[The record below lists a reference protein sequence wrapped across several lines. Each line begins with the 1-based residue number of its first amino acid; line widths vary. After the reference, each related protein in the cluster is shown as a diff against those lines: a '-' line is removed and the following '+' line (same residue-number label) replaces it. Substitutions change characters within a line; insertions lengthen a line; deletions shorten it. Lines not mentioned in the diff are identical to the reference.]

1 MDRGNVETMPLPQ
14 AEELGEPRVTHALG
28 RDRGN
33 ELRELAEIDAP
44 FARFGRQL
52 IEDTLERTITPL
64 DRNTVKAS
72 GGFGGAVKVEG
83 ICRRRGYP

>member
-1 MDRGNVETMPLPQ
+1 MWRPRSSHRRKNSGNRG
-14 AEELGEPRVTHALG
+14 VTHALG

-44 FARFGRQL
+44 FARFSRQM
-52 IEDTLERTITPL
+52 IEDTLERTIAPL

-72 GGFGGAVKVEG
+72 GRVGGAVKVEG